1 VAQSTVRTFLERNA
15 TPDLVIFCCFSESD
29 RLTYLDIARRELGL
43 SA

>member
-1 VAQSTVRTFLERNA
+1 
-15 TPDLVIFCCFSESD
+15 VIFCCFSESD